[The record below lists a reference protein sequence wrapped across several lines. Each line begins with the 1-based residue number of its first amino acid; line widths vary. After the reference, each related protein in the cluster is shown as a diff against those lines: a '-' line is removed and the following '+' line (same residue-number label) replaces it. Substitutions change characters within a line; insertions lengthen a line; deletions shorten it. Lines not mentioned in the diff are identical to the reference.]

1 MNEALK
7 TGIAKGTA
15 PPLDREQGGVMQVR
29 CVGVESC
36 VGPGQPPVFAIQC
49 MVSKRVMTAGDPSID
64 IQIHGR
70 EI

>member
-15 PPLDREQGGVMQVR
+15 PPLDREQGGVMPVR
-29 CVGVESC
+29 CVRVESC

-49 MVSKRVMTAGDPSID
+49 VVSKLVMTAGDPSID